1 MADHNQFFLRNTLL
15 AWIYFQ
21 SEPDRLP
28 TAFSTCL
35 SFPLELVCFSNPG
48 LRIIGQEMVPSLN
61 HRFMPIFPAAG
72 WRSKTPFPNTPRKH
86 HSPHSG
92 QEDHVL
98 GSHTGRPALLGLD
111 PEESTQEGVP
121 RNPTSRVR

>member
-1 MADHNQFFLRNTLL
+1 MANYNRFFLRNTLL
-15 AWIYFQ
+15 AWIHFR

-28 TAFSTCL
+28 TAFSTRL
-35 SFPLELVCFSNPG
+35 SPPLELVCFSNPG

-61 HRFMPIFPAAG
+61 HRFVPIFPAVG

-86 HSPHSG
+86 QSPHSG
-92 QEDHVL
+92 QEDNVL
-98 GSHTGRPALLGLD
+98 GSHTGRPALLGLN